1 MVGLSNI
8 PRTPKIGPYQLLARI
23 GKGGMSTAYLA
34 KADGLAGFNKL
45 AVLKVLHSDLARC
58 NEFVEMFFNEASL
71 AARLTHPN
79 VVHTY
84 GAGEDKGRLYIAM
97 EYLDGHP
104 WSRVQRR
111 LRSRGV
117 LPSLSVNLRVI
128 ADTLAGLHYAHELRD
143 YDGGSLQVVHCDVSP
158 QNIFVTYDGQIK
170 VVDFG
175 VARAANSSR
184 LPSGSLFVGKPA
196 YCSPEQ
202 ALGQKPDRRA
212 DVFSVG
218 VILWEQLANRRFAL
232 GAEISNTFRHRIAG
246 EEPRIRE
253 VQPDV
258 PLALADICDR
268 ALALDPEDRFA
279 TAAEF
284 RKQIQDFLFANALA
298 ADDSQIAV
306 LVNQSFKEEHERIH
320 NLIERR
326 LKNSSFHPKPVEDLI
341 DNGTLDDAT
350 EDTHRVDLSELVSLS
365 KLENEYAVA
374 EASIRATIRPWKK
387 RRPMGRVAG
396 AVAAGIALVYGA
408 WILLYMTHPTM
419 PESASL
425 LSRLAV
431 INPLNPAAYLGVSS
445 GKTESAAA
453 ASSVRVEAATR
464 AKKSASKV
472 LDMVELNLA
481 ATPQEAVFYLDGLR
495 LANNP
500 VTQIVPRDNRPHRI
514 VATAA
519 GYVTQEVV
527 VTPDRKRSVAL
538 TLTPSSRSS
547 ERRQNRRGQGAKRDE
562 TERTVSSEPMIT
574 AQTQSKTPSAVDP
587 SQAEAPS
594 TASTVDSA
602 SPREP
607 AQNKSQ
613 EPTPAPDG
621 KADFGEGLKPTKPA
635 LLGIDEEDPF

>member
-1 MVGLSNI
+1 MVRLSKTHG
-8 PRTPKIGPYQLLARI
+8 TPKIGPYQLLAKI

-58 NEFVEMFFNEASL
+58 NEFIEMFFNEANL

-84 GAGEDKGRLYIAM
+84 GAGEDNGRLYIAM

-111 LRSRGV
+111 LRFRGI

-128 ADTLAGLHYAHELRD
+128 ADTLSGLHYAHELRD

-184 LPSGSLFVGKPA
+184 LPDGSLFVGKPA

-202 ALGQKPDRRA
+202 ARGQKPDRRA

-218 VILWEQLANRRFAL
+218 VILWEELANRRFAL
-232 GAEISNTFRHRIAG
+232 GTEIADTFRCRIAG

-253 VQPDV
+253 IQAEV
-258 PLALADICDR
+258 PPELADICDR
-268 ALALDPEDRFA
+268 ALALDPQDRFA

-306 LVNQSFKEEHERIH
+306 LVNESFKEEHERIQ

-326 LKNSSFHPKPVEDLI
+326 LKNTSFHPKLVEDLI
-341 DNGTLDDAT
+341 DNGAREDAT

-374 EASIRATIRPWKK
+374 EASIRATIRPLKK

-396 AVAAGIALVYGA
+396 AVAAVVALVYGA
-408 WILLYMTHPTM
+408 WILLYITHPTM
-419 PESASL
+419 PKSVSVL
-425 LSRLAV
+425 RRLAV
-431 INPLNPAAYLGVSS
+431 INPLNLAAYQGVPS
-445 GKTESAAA
+445 GKTESAVTA
-453 ASSVRVEAATR
+453 SVRVETATR
-464 AKKSASKV
+464 VNTSAGKV
-472 LDMVELNLA
+472 LDMVEMNLA
-481 ATPQEAVFYLDGLR
+481 ATPQDAVLFLDGLR
-495 LANNP
+495 LADNP

-519 GYVTQEVV
+519 GYVTQEIV

-547 ERRQNRRGQGAKRDE
+547 EQRTNRHGRNGIRDE
-562 TERTVSSEPMIT
+562 RDRTVPFEPTI
-574 AQTQSKTPSAVDP
+574 AVQTEFKTPSAVDP
-587 SQAEAPS
+587 DQAEAPS
-594 TASTVDSA
+594 TASTVDVA
-602 SPREP
+602 P
-607 AQNKSQ
+607 AKKRSN
-613 EPTPAPDG
+613 EPTPERDRN
-621 KADFGEGLKPTKPA
+621 ADFGESSRPTKPVI
-635 LLGIDEEDPF
+635 LKIDEEDPF